1 MKKLLKT
8 ILITVTV
15 FCITLTS
22 VFATESSY
30 SKIVVGVST
39 DENNIT
45 PYTYVTGSPGLDLV
59 NLVYD
64 KLFILDKDNKV
75 IPWMIEDDYKVS
87 DDYKTYEMK
96 LKDNL
101 KWHDGQV
108 LTAEDV
114 KFSFEY
120 AATQNQSTFTKIANE
135 IESVEVKDDLNFVIK
150 LKEGNPD
157 FINDSLAAFFI
168 IPQHIYKDCEKA
180 EEMKETIG
188 SGIFKLEEY
197 KVGEYYQ
204 FKANKEYFKGAP
216 IVDELYMPIIT
227 DSTAMFNAIKKGEIA
242 TSTMNLTP
250 ELLDTFKDDDNIG
263 ILNSTGYGTTM
274 LQFNTER
281 EILNNAGIRNA
292 IAQAINIDE
301 IIKTVAL
308 GYAEKGNPGF
318 YSKTLD
324 YANKDLEIKYSVE
337 DAKKALD
344 EAGFDVI
351 KNNVRENKDGEKLSF
366 ELLVYSS
373 SASRIRIA
381 EMIKDYL
388 SEVGIEIKISSLDAT
403 TVDELVWP
411 EFDVAKGRDF
421 DMAMWGWSAGT
432 QLSPTKIVGLGD
444 SDTSIGTLNI
454 GGYKSDEF
462 DKKSKELSTTL
473 DENKRLELIKELQ
486 AIIAKDLPFVNLM
499 NQDIISVYNKSFGE
513 NWVMQNGVGV
523 INRFSF
529 LNAETKVSAA
539 SDSNKTTYIG
549 AAVVIIAIAGVA
561 IYFSRKKR
569 A

>member
-8 ILITVTV
+8 LLTMATV

-22 VFATESSY
+22 VFATESSN
-30 SKIVVGVST
+30 SKLVVGVHK

-45 PYTYVTGSPGLDLV
+45 PYTYVTGAPGLDLV

-64 KLFILDKDNKV
+64 KLFILDQDNKV
-75 IPWMIEDDYKVS
+75 IPWMIEEDYSVS

-96 LKDNL
+96 LIEDM
-101 KWHDGQV
+101 KWHDGEA
-108 LTAEDV
+108 LTSEDV

-135 IESVEVKDDLNFVIK
+135 IESVEVKDDLSFVIT

-157 FINDSLAAFFI
+157 FINDSLSSFFI
-168 IPQHIYKDCEKA
+168 IPEHLYKDCEKA

-204 FKANKEYFKGAP
+204 FKANTDYFKGAP

-227 DSTAMFNAIKKGEIA
+227 DSTAMYNAIKKGEVA

-250 ELLDTFKDDDNIG
+250 ELLDTFKSDDNIG

-281 EILNNAGIRNA
+281 EILNDSKIRNA
-292 IAQAINIDE
+292 IAKAINIDE
-301 IIKTVAL
+301 IIETVAL

-324 YANKDLEIKYSVE
+324 YANKDLEIEYSVE
-337 DAKKALD
+337 VAKKMLD
-344 EAGFDVI
+344 EAGFNVI

-373 SASRIRIA
+373 SASRIRMA

-421 DMAMWGWSAGT
+421 DMSMWGWSAGT
-432 QLSPTKIVGLGD
+432 QLSLTKIIGLGA
-444 SDTSIGTLNI
+444 SDTSVGTLNI

-462 DKKSKELSTTL
+462 DQKAKELTSTL
-473 DENKRLELIKELQ
+473 DKDKRLEIVKELQ

-499 NQDIISVYNKSFGE
+499 NQDMISVYNKTLGE
-513 NWVMQNGVGV
+513 NWVMQKGVGV

-529 LNAETKVSAA
+529 LNTETKVGAA
-539 SDSNKTTYIG
+539 TDNKKTVYIG
-549 AAVVIIAIAGVA
+549 AAVAVLVIAGGA
-561 IYFSRKKR
+561 IYLSKKKR